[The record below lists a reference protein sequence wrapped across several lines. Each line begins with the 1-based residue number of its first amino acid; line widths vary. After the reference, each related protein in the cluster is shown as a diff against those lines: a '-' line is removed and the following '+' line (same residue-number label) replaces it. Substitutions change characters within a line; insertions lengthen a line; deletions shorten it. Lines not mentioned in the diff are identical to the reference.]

1 MDPPDGLSEHVIM
14 HYSVGVAAAAAAA
27 EVNYMLLVLC
37 IAVVAGF
44 QSGTAIGNAYG
55 AEPLLLLR
63 CNLCCASACHARRLC
78 ANTSTNS
85 NIVHAEMQASHI
97 A

>member
-1 MDPPDGLSEHVIM
+1 M
-14 HYSVGVAAAAAAA
+14 HMSQCAIQLVLVTAAAAAVAAA

-55 AEPLLLLR
+55 AQPPL
-63 CNLCCASACHARRLC
+63 H
-78 ANTSTNS
+78 
-85 NIVHAEMQASHI
+85 
-97 A
+97 

>member
-1 MDPPDGLSEHVIM
+1 M
-14 HYSVGVAAAAAAA
+14 HMSQCTIQLVLVTAAAAAAVAAA

-55 AEPLLLLR
+55 AQPPL
-63 CNLCCASACHARRLC
+63 H
-78 ANTSTNS
+78 
-85 NIVHAEMQASHI
+85 
-97 A
+97 